1 MVEKGNV
8 PNVEYALYKK
18 KKEGAYKRSSPHC
31 LKLRNKSDTSN
42 SRSCENFMKKV
53 YNF

>member
-1 MVEKGNV
+1 MVEKGNI

-18 KKEGAYKRSSPHC
+18 KEGAYKRSSSHC
-31 LKLRNKSDTSN
+31 LKLRNKSDTCN
-42 SRSCENFMKKV
+42 SRNCENFMKKV